1 MIWRS
6 SVTVWIF
13 AGICKGM
20 HGWIFEDIC
29 KALKGFGWGGGGS
42 YIMLKNV
49 GFLNHGPSLFLFQF
63 SNCVSSSSYCQ
74 WKWNKWAGNDLC
86 FLCSWDMYLRL
97 PYDIKPS

>member
-1 MIWRS
+1 M
-6 SVTVWIF
+6 TMWIF

-29 KALKGFGWGGGGS
+29 KALKGFGWGGGGVIH
-42 YIMLKNV
+42 YVEKCGV
-49 GFLNHGPSLFLFQF
+49 FKPWTFPFLFQF

-86 FLCSWDMYLRL
+86 FLSSWDMYLRL
-97 PYDIKPS
+97 SYDIKPS

>member
-29 KALKGFGWGGGGS
+29 KALKGFGLGGGGGGGGQT
-42 YIMLKNV
+42 IFLKMW
-49 GFLNHGPSLFLFQF
+49 GF
-63 SNCVSSSSYCQ
+63 
-74 WKWNKWAGNDLC
+74 
-86 FLCSWDMYLRL
+86 
-97 PYDIKPS
+97 